1 MSIVDFV
8 SSNIWLVLAVI
19 ISGGYLIT
27 PKLILGEGGKK
38 SLGPQDLVQLIN
50 RQHATVIDLREEKEF
65 ESGSIVGSKIIP
77 LGTLQEGTQ
86 ALKKFEKRPI
96 ALICASG
103 AKSRTAQKLLSK
115 EGYEDLYVL
124 SGGIAAWVQASLP
137 TSPSG
142 K

>member
-1 MSIVDFV
+1 MCIRDGRVGKAFE
-8 SSNIWLVLAVI
+8 
-19 ISGGYLIT
+19 
-27 PKLILGEGGKK
+27 GE
-38 SLGPQDLVQLIN
+38 
-50 RQHATVIDLREEKEF
+50 
-65 ESGSIVGSKIIP
+65 SIVGSKNIP
-77 LGTLQEGTQ
+77 LGVLQEGTQ
-86 ALKKFEKRPI
+86 AIKKLEKRPI

-124 SGGIAAWVQASLP
+124 WGGITALVQASLP